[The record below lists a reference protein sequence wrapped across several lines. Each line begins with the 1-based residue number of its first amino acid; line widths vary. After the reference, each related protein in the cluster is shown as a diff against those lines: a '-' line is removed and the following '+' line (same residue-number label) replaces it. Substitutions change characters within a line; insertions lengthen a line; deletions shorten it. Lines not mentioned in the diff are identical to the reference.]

1 MHGKCNKQNDR
12 EKACLGGKRMSI
24 VLMNGEF
31 IPREEAKVDIEDR
44 GYQFGDGIYEV
55 IRVYNGKMFTAAQHL
70 ERLKASSE
78 KINIDLT
85 YTVQDL
91 MALLEELIQQNS
103 LHTGIIYMQF
113 TRGASPRNH
122 AYPTETVKP
131 TFVAYTKELG
141 RPVSL
146 LENGASAI
154 TVEDIRW
161 SRCDIKS
168 LNLLGNVMAKQKAV
182 EADCYESIQYREL
195 TVTEGSSSNIWI
207 VKDGVVQ
214 THEANSFILN
224 GITRQKIVDVCQ
236 RREIAV
242 KEKAFSIEELID
254 ADEVFLSSTTAEVMP
269 IVAVNNVPVSSGE
282 VGIITKKLQNY
293 FKEEIFAEC
302 GEIE

>member
-1 MHGKCNKQNDR
+1 
-12 EKACLGGKRMSI
+12 MSI

-55 IRVYNGKMFTAAQHL
+55 IRVYNGKMFTATQHL
-70 ERLKASSE
+70 ERLQTSGE
-78 KINIDLT
+78 KININIT
-85 YTVQDL
+85 YTVQNL
-91 MALLEELIQQNS
+91 TVLLEELIHRNS

-113 TRGASPRNH
+113 TRGESPRNH
-122 AYPTETVKP
+122 AYPIETVPP
-131 TFVAYTKELG
+131 TFVAYTKELE
-141 RPVSL
+141 RPVTS
-146 LENGASAI
+146 LENGVSSI

-207 VKDGVVQ
+207 VKDEVVQ

-224 GITRQKIVDVCQ
+224 GITRRKIVDVCQ
-236 RREIAV
+236 RREITI

-269 IVAVNNVPVSSGE
+269 IVAINNVPVGSGE
-282 VGIITKKLQNY
+282 VGIITRKLQNY
-293 FKEEIFAEC
+293 FKEEIFVEC